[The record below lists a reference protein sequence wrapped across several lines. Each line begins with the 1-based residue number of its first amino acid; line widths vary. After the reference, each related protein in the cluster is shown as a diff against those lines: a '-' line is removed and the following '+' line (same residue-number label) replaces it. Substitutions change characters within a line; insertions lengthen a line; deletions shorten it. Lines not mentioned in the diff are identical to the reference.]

1 MQTTNE
7 KGTVGELAV
16 RKDLLDAGYMCY
28 LPECDSN
35 QTDLIVE
42 MSNGAFKRVQVKTVD
57 RAKTTT
63 SIEVRLAKHM
73 NTKRV
78 DVVAVYYKPKDIIAY
93 VPYENEITIHLALTT
108 AKNNQ
113 KTKRKWFYQY
123 ERFPEFS

>member
-16 RKDLLDAGYMCY
+16 RKDLLQQGYQVY
-28 LPECDSN
+28 LPECDTK
-35 QTDLIVE
+35 QVDMIVE
-42 MSNGAFKRVQVKTVD
+42 MSHGAFKRVQVKTID

-73 NTKRV
+73 NTNRV

>member
-35 QTDLIVE
+35 QTDMIVE

-57 RAKTTT
+57 RAKAST

-73 NTKRV
+73 NTNRV

-93 VPYENEITIHLALTT
+93 VPYENEITINLALTT

-113 KTKRKWFYQY
+113 KKDRKWFYQY

>member
-73 NTKRV
+73 NTNRV

-93 VPYENEITIHLALTT
+93 VPYENEIKIHLALTT